1 MNNNRSIIKINWNAL
16 LLFRGFDSIS
26 YWSWDLFSFSNK
38 YFIYLSFYI
47 NRLLLPFSSISS
59 IFGFVLLLA
68 ISIQLLSGFFLA
80 WYYIPEPGLVIELRE
95 EMFEETRFG
104 AEVFAMHV
112 RGVDVIFVFSYF
124 HILKKIYLKNFITTD
139 GDGWILGGYAFVWF
153 HFVVGLGICLSASH
167 LSDLTLTIGANIFW
181 SLVNNIHKTYYFIF
195 TNKHLNI
202 DTLIRL
208 MLLHYFTPWYYLY
221 LVKLHI
227 MFCHEGWDSDSDINT
242 YEDKTNS
249 WISWFYDG
257 LLKEFQDSWYLIIW
271 GYSYFFFHH
280 YDIASVAY
288 FFFERWNIAE
298 LDEIRYYGVAPHWY
312 FRPLMGILVIAPTHF
327 EGLMWM
333 GLFFILLIFMPVF
346 YNFYNS
352 FYKLNI
358 ILPIQNSY
366 IQVFFFSLFLFS
378 LFITASILPCG
389 RYYYDPEGG
398 YVGNTW
404 LKWSYQYLYWYLGW
418 IIFHLDIIDF
428 LFYSLTFYFYKKL
441 YY

>member
-1 MNNNRSIIKINWNAL
+1 MSISLNNNRSIFKTNWNFL

-26 YWSWDLFSFSNK
+26 YWTWDLFSFSNK
-38 YFIYLSFYI
+38 YFIYLNFYI
-47 NRLLLPFSSISS
+47 NRLLLPFSSITS

-68 ISIQLLSGFFLA
+68 IMIQLLSGFFLA

-124 HILKKIYLKNFITTD
+124 HILKKIHLKNFITTD

-202 DTLIRL
+202 DTLVRL

-249 WISWFYDG
+249 WISWFC
-257 LLKEFQDSWYLIIW
+257 
-271 GYSYFFFHH
+271 
-280 YDIASVAY
+280 
-288 FFFERWNIAE
+288 
-298 LDEIRYYGVAPHWY
+298 
-312 FRPLMGILVIAPTHF
+312 ILVITPTHF

-333 GLFFILLIFMPVF
+333 GLFFILLIFMPIF

-352 FYKLNI
+352 FHKLNI
-358 ILPIQNSY
+358 ILPMQNSY
-366 IQVFFFSLFLFS
+366 IQIFFFSLFLFS
-378 LFITASILPCG
+378 LFVTASILPCG

-418 IIFHLDIIDF
+418 IIFHLDILDF
-428 LFYSLTFYFYKKL
+428 YFYSLIYHFYKKL
-441 YY
+441 L

>member
-1 MNNNRSIIKINWNAL
+1 M
-16 LLFRGFDSIS
+16 
-26 YWSWDLFSFSNK
+26 
-38 YFIYLSFYI
+38 
-47 NRLLLPFSSISS
+47 LLPFSSISS

-104 AEVFAMHV
+104 ADVFAMHV

-271 GYSYFFFHH
+271 GYSYFFF
-280 YDIASVAY
+280 I
-288 FFFERWNIAE
+288 I
-298 LDEIRYYGVAPHWY
+298 
-312 FRPLMGILVIAPTHF
+312 M
-327 EGLMWM
+327 
-333 GLFFILLIFMPVF
+333 ILLV
-346 YNFYNS
+346 
-352 FYKLNI
+352 
-358 ILPIQNSY
+358 
-366 IQVFFFSLFLFS
+366 
-378 LFITASILPCG
+378 
-389 RYYYDPEGG
+389 
-398 YVGNTW
+398 
-404 LKWSYQYLYWYLGW
+404 
-418 IIFHLDIIDF
+418 
-428 LFYSLTFYFYKKL
+428 
-441 YY
+441 